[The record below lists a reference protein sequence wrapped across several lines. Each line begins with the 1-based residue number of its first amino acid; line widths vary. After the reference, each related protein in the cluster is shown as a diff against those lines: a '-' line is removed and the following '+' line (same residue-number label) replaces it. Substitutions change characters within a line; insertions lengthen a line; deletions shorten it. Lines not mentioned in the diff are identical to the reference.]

1 MRTEKKLTMCVIAF
15 LFLLISSPV
24 MASALPDCASL
35 PSLPP
40 LAGNPAVV
48 TVTASELTTTGGR
61 AYCMVKVLWSTPG
74 ESGPAEGYAP
84 GESQS
89 INIGI
94 ALPLNTNTGD
104 AAWGGR
110 LIMTAGGGAQ
120 GTVPD
125 LTGMI
130 GMSPAAIGAG
140 TDSGHTSAQSNT
152 FGVIQATHTLDYGKI
167 EDWAGGESNGIA
179 VKLAKRLAKTYY
191 GNHVRYTYWNG
202 CSGGGHMGWAQVQ
215 NYPEEYDGALIGAP
229 AFYWQEFRLTDSWR
243 AIVAKEAA
251 QQTTPMTFGQ
261 FRVAN
266 EAATAACAAV
276 DGVNVNGT
284 LIVMDPR
291 ACFWSATNNICG
303 KPGAPAA
310 PNCLNAI
317 QAAGIDRIWDGARNH
332 HGKRIWNPYDRGIVP
347 LPFGFPPPPP
357 PKDTDPLGTDTAG
370 STVQVMQW
378 NHRDLTFNGNNLYAD
393 EESIDLAVAAGI
405 DVTNAITY
413 EDEAVLGSHTTN
425 DFTDTM
431 NPALDRARHRGMK
444 IIGYHGTQDGA
455 ILFRDDIDYYI
466 RVAAHFGH
474 GEPNFYHLWD
484 WYRLFL
490 VPGAG
495 HCPAVPQALP
505 ALMNWVENG
514 VAPDSLIQNTLVP
527 KLCPFPQK
535 AIYNGSGSKA
545 DANNYTCGGDLQTKE
560 VICNG
565 LRTVYKHENGDK
577 LQGYGGRYN
586 PEACKHILRELHE
599 K

>member
-1 MRTEKKLTMCVIAF
+1 MRTKKKLIICVIAF
-15 LFLLISSPV
+15 LFLLISSPM

-35 PSLPP
+35 PSLQP

-61 AYCMVKVLWSTPG
+61 AYCMVKVLWSTLG

-120 GTVPD
+120 GSVPN

-179 VKLAKRLAKTYY
+179 VKLAKRLARTYY

-229 AFYWQEFRLTDSWR
+229 AFYWQEFRLTDSWDE
-243 AIVAKEAA
+243 IVRKKVA
-251 QQTTPMTFGQ
+251 QQTAAITQGQ
-261 FRVAN
+261 MDAAN
-266 EAATAACAAV
+266 AAATAACAAV

-303 KPGAPAA
+303 NPGAPAA

-317 QAAGIDRIWDGARNH
+317 QATGIDRIWDGARNH
-332 HGKRIWNPYDRGIVP
+332 HGKRIWNPYDRGINEGIKLTV
-347 LPFGFPPPPP
+347 
-357 PKDTDPLGTDTAG
+357 DG
-370 STVQVMQW
+370 STNQVMQW
-378 NHRDLTFNGNNLYAD
+378 NHRDLTFDGNNLYAD
-393 EESIDLAVAAGI
+393 EESIDLAAAAGI

-413 EDEAVLGSHTTN
+413 ENEAVLGSHTTN

-431 NPALDRARHRGMK
+431 NPALDEARHRGMK
-444 IIGYHGTQDGA
+444 IIGYHGTQDPA
-455 ILFRDDIDYYI
+455 ILFRDDIDFYI
-466 RVAAHFGH
+466 RVAAHFGR
-474 GEPNFYHLWD
+474 GKLIGNGARNFDDLQD

-535 AIYNGSGSKA
+535 AIYNGSGSTA
-545 DANNYTCGGDLQTKE
+545 DANSYTCDGDLQTKE

-565 LRTVYKHENGDK
+565 LRTVYKHENGDE
-577 LQGYGGRYN
+577 LQGYGGEYN
-586 PEACKHILRELHE
+586 PDACKHILRELHE
-599 K
+599 RELHEK